1 MKYFDA
7 SMLEGATVEDIGEY
21 QLPDSPDITV
31 RVKSVSVS
39 RMKQYAESSGKGG
52 PIERRAQAAL
62 IVDSLVDEHGKPVFS
77 SVEQVYNIAG
87 KVRSR
92 RMGGLIKIISQHNGG
107 EDKAEEVDLE
117 KKSDD

>member
-1 MKYFDA
+1 MKYFSA
-7 SMLEGATVEDIGEY
+7 SMLEEATVEDIGEY
-21 QLPDSPDITV
+21 QLPSDPSVTV

-52 PIERRAQAAL
+52 AVERRAQAAL
-62 IVDSLVDEHGKPVFS
+62 IADSLIDETGKPVFAS
-77 SVEQVYNIAG
+77 ADAVYNIAG
-87 KVRSR
+87 KVQSR
-92 RMGGLIKIISQHNGG
+92 MMGGLIKIISLHNGG